1 MKFAQYILKRFH
13 NHGFLTAEQTS
24 SSGRVKGQ
32 EGLDDWQV

>member
-24 SSGRVKGQ
+24 SGRVKGQ
-32 EGLDDWQV
+32 EGMDDWQV